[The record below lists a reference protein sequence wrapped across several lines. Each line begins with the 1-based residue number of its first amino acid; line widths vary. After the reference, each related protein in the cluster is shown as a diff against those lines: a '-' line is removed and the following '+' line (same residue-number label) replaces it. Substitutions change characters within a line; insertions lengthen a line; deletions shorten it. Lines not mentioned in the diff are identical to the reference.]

1 MYESDVAIQLKE
13 THHKI
18 SQVLQHKIDEYG
30 ISFGL
35 LFLTMRIYNNPNA
48 NQKELAQQMKFT
60 EGAMSNAVKRLIKLK
75 MLKQV
80 PLETDMRYNRLVIT
94 DLGIS
99 MIDDYKEYVVK
110 KYKDMFEGL
119 DEEELK
125 KLQMS
130 LIKINKNLDRMNT
143 NIDSMGKTE

>member
-60 EGAMSNAVKRLIKLK
+60 EGAMSNAV
-75 MLKQV
+75 
-80 PLETDMRYNRLVIT
+80 T

>member
-48 NQKELAQQMKFT
+48 NQKE
-60 EGAMSNAVKRLIKLK
+60 
-75 MLKQV
+75 
-80 PLETDMRYNRLVIT
+80 
-94 DLGIS
+94 
-99 MIDDYKEYVVK
+99 
-110 KYKDMFEGL
+110 
-119 DEEELK
+119 
-125 KLQMS
+125 
-130 LIKINKNLDRMNT
+130 
-143 NIDSMGKTE
+143 

>member
-1 MYESDVAIQLKE
+1 MYEPDVAIQLKE

-35 LFLTMRIYNNPNA
+35 LFLTIMIYNNPDA
-48 NQKELAQQMKFT
+48 NQKELAQQMKIT
-60 EGAMSNAVKRLIKLK
+60 EGAMSNVVKRLIKLE

-99 MIDDYKEYVVK
+99 MIDDYREYVVK

-125 KLQMS
+125 RLQLS
-130 LIKINKNLDRMNT
+130 LIKINKNLDKMNT
-143 NIDSMGKTE
+143 NIDSKDKTE